1 MHQCSECGLFL
12 LVGSSLRVAKK
23 DIALH
28 CTLLKAGVLFFF
40 FFSWVTPLFFL
51 KTEEEKENKLE
62 EVMKEGCNR
71 RNEEE
76 MWTCLLPFLTVA
88 FSFSAV
94 TPGIPGP
101 ISEGSHLLLICSV
114 THLQGHER
122 FQWKLLSSDPTNKK
136 GAMFTSHNLKD
147 HRSQTGPNLDIPQ
160 VSQKDVGIWECSVYG
175 PEGRLGAVEYG
186 LQITGTISCTSVTN
200 LFFSPCS
207 TALSFLLSVSPHP
220 SLLWLLISH
229 LSVILSHLSVPPAA
243 PSSSLHPFPFCLSFC
258 SPSLVLMKNQPFP
271 PS

>member
-1 MHQCSECGLFL
+1 
-12 LVGSSLRVAKK
+12 
-23 DIALH
+23 
-28 CTLLKAGVLFFF
+28 
-40 FFSWVTPLFFL
+40 
-51 KTEEEKENKLE
+51 
-62 EVMKEGCNR
+62 MKEGCNR

-220 SLLWLLISH
+220 SPLWLLISH